1 VERIR
6 RLAGTIQH
14 YAWGSRHRLAALQ
27 GRPSPTPEPEAE
39 LWFGAHPLAP
49 ALVESDAGPV
59 PLDAWIARD
68 PERALGPRVVR
79 RFGARLPFLAK
90 LLAVERP
97 LSIQVHPDAQRARE
111 GFEREDRA
119 GIPLDAPHRCYRDRS
134 GKPELVCAIERLTV
148 LHGFR
153 PIGEVA
159 KHLEAI
165 GAAGLLPGFRE
176 LAGRP
181 EAGTWRAVFGELLAL
196 APERR
201 RPLVAEAAERAHR
214 AGCEPGALDWVARL
228 ARAFPDDVGV
238 LAPLLLRLV
247 VLEPG
252 EALLVSPGVVHCYLE
267 GFAFEAMASSD
278 NVLRGGL
285 TPKHVDRDELLRAGC
300 FAPEALG
307 PWKPGGASAR
317 ERRYPV
323 GPEEFAL
330 SLLELEQGARFDSGP
345 RAGAEVLVCA
355 SGSVRVRGA
364 ANGGAVDLGGGAA
377 AWIPAA
383 AGAYQVT
390 GGGLVHRVRVPLGE
404 GERA

>member
-6 RLAGTIQH
+6 RLEGTIRH
-14 YAWGSRHRLAALQ
+14 YAWGSRHRLAELQ
-27 GRPSPTPEPEAE
+27 GRPCPTAQPEAE
-39 LWFGAHPLAP
+39 LWFGAHLLAP

-59 PLDAWIARD
+59 PLDAWIARG
-68 PERALGPRVVR
+68 PERALGPHVSR
-79 RFGARLPFLAK
+79 RFGAKLPFLVK

-97 LSIQVHPDAQRARE
+97 LSIQVHPDARRAHE

-119 GIPLDAPHRCYRDRS
+119 GIPLDAPHRCYRDRY

-153 PIGEVA
+153 PIGEVVE
-159 KHLEAI
+159 HLEAT
-165 GAAGLLPGFRE
+165 GAADLLPGFRE
-176 LAGRP
+176 LARRP
-181 EAGTWRAVFGELLAL
+181 GAGTWRAVFGELLDL
-196 APERR
+196 APEQR

-214 AGCEPGALDWVARL
+214 AGCDPAAVAWVERL
-228 ARAFPDDVGV
+228 ARAFADDVGA

-252 EALLVSPGVVHCYLE
+252 EALLVSPGIVHCYLE

-285 TPKHVDRDELLRAGC
+285 TSKHVEREELLRASS
-300 FAPEALG
+300 FAPETLG
-307 PWKPGGASAR
+307 PWKPSATSAL

-330 SLLELEQGARFDSGP
+330 SLLELERGARFDSGP

-355 SGSVRVRGA
+355 SGAVRVRSAAGRAVALGA
-364 ANGGAVDLGGGAA
+364 GRA
-377 AWIPAA
+377 AWVPAA
-383 AGAYQVT
+383 AGPYEVAGEGRVQ
-390 GGGLVHRVRVPLGE
+390 RVRVPAPGE
-404 GERA
+404 GEDV